1 MLDAKGIEYKSANPI
16 REEDLDKRLS
26 HLEKDFKGL
35 VRKLYRLGIIK
46 KGEEKDEMIIEW
58 LENPVEYRRK

>member
-1 MLDAKGIEYKSANPI
+1 MLDTKGIKYKFANPI

-35 VRKLYRLGIIK
+35 VKEL
-46 KGEEKDEMIIEW
+46 
-58 LENPVEYRRK
+58 YRRKIIKEENERDNGMD